1 MMSRGVLLFCFDT
14 EHTRYHRLL
23 EKCVHLIGKNLELPI
38 TVITDHDTFNKIKP
52 LGFINYKF
60 IEPERGNTKMG
71 KSWNNADRHM
81 AYELS
86 PYDTTLVMD
95 IDYFCFTDNLLQ
107 FMDTGHDFLIPDQ
120 AHDLTDR
127 ENLQHRKWSMVPM
140 VWATVF
146 IFKKGEKSRMIFEM
160 IKYIKKHYSYFNKL
174 YRIFSSNLRND
185 YVFAIALQQLGGFVG
200 YDKFPFAL
208 STLPPDCEI
217 VEMTDN
223 GIAWKHNDQIN
234 FIEQQDVHVLNKE
247 VADV

>member
-1 MMSRGVLLFCFDT
+1 MSQGVLLFCFDT
-14 EHTRYHRLL
+14 EHTRYHKIL
-23 EKCVHLIGKNLELPI
+23 EKCVHLIRRNIKLEI
-38 TVITDHDTFNKIKP
+38 TVITNYATFKKIKP

-60 IEPERGNTKMG
+60 IEPELGNTKLG
-71 KSWNNADRHM
+71 KEWNNVDRHL

-107 FMDTGHDFLIPDQ
+107 YLDTGYDFLVPDQ
-120 AHDLTDR
+120 AYDLTDR
-127 ENLQHRKWSMVPM
+127 DTFDERKWSMIPM

-146 IFKKGEKSRMIFEM
+146 IFKKSEKSRKIFEM
-160 IKYIKKHYSYFNKL
+160 IKYVKKYYRYFNAM
-174 YRIFSSNLRND
+174 YRIYSSNLRND

-217 VEMTDN
+217 VEMTDD
-223 GIAWKHNDQIN
+223 GIAWTHNDQIN

>member
-1 MMSRGVLLFCFDT
+1 MSQGVLLFCFDT
-14 EHTRYHRLL
+14 EHTRYHGIL
-23 EKCVHLIGKNLELPI
+23 ERCVHLIKRNLKLPI
-38 TVITDHDTFNKIKP
+38 TVITNFATFEKTAP

-60 IEPERGNTKMG
+60 IEPELGNTKMG
-71 KSWNNADRHM
+71 KTCNNADRHL

-107 FMDTGHDFLIPDQ
+107 FMETGYDFLIPDQ
-120 AHDLTDR
+120 VYDLTNR
-127 ENLQHRKWSMVPM
+127 NTFHQRTWSMIPM

-146 IFKKGEKSRMIFEM
+146 VFRKTAKAKRIFDM
-160 IKYIKKHYSYFNKL
+160 IKYVKRYYGYFNSM

-208 STLPPDCEI
+208 STLPPDCAI
-217 VEMTDN
+217 VKMTDD